1 MIGQDREIEIKRK
14 IINTLKTFRSIG
26 ILGDSDL
33 KINSLEKEDDY
44 FNKTGEHQYKNLFNK
59 FSFEDGTFDISL
71 SGSTLQ
77 PTNVRITPNK
87 KAFKMS

>member
-1 MIGQDREIEIKRK
+1 LIGQDREIEIKRK
-14 IINTLKTFRSIG
+14 IINILKPFRSPG
-26 ILGDSDL
+26 ILGDSDV
-33 KINSLEKEDDY
+33 KINSLEKENDY
-44 FNKTGEHQYKNLFNK
+44 FKIAGEYQYKNLFDK

-71 SGSTLQ
+71 SESNLQ